1 MKRMRV
7 NESERRRGNANPE
20 CIVTKIERQMLKT
33 KPDGR
38 SYEIM
43 YLSFKNRCV
52 FFARKRG
59 EKYIG
64 ERTEDRCCQFVFHG
78 ADSFFELV
86 GLTFK
91 FLNNSKNYPKKL
103 KRFMEIY
110 FSFV

>member
-86 GLTFK
+86 GI
-91 FLNNSKNYPKKL
+91 PD
-103 KRFMEIY
+103 
-110 FSFV
+110 V